1 LAIVDDLLR
10 QGLPALGIP
19 ADDRLVASFAR
30 FLALL
35 AQWNEN
41 INLTAIREPAAMVP
55 LHILDSLT
63 ARPFLKG
70 ERIVD
75 VGCGAGLPGLPL
87 AMLEPGRHF
96 TLVDG
101 TLKKIRFVQAA
112 IAELGLTNAEAVHE
126 RIEHHQPPGNFD
138 TAISRALAPLPEFVR
153 QAGGAV
159 GRGGQLLAMK
169 GKVPEDEI
177 AALPAGWRA
186 AEVAKV
192 TVPGLEAERHIIR
205 VTRSGGGARAGSPAR
220 SPARSPA

>member
-1 LAIVDDLLR
+1 LEDLLR
-10 QGLPALGIP
+10 RGLPELGIP
-19 ADDRLVASFAR
+19 AEDRLVAGFAR

-55 LHILDSLT
+55 LHVLDSLT

-75 VGCGAGLPGLPL
+75 VGCGAGLPGIPL
-87 AMLEPGRHF
+87 AMVEPGRRF

-126 RIEHHQPPGNFD
+126 RIEDHRPAGAFD
-138 TAISRALAPLPEFVR
+138 TAISRALAALPTFVA

-159 GRGGQLLAMK
+159 GRGGQLVAMK
-169 GKVPEDEI
+169 GRLPAEEI
-177 AALPAGWRA
+177 AALPAGWRV

-192 TVPGLEAERHIIR
+192 AVPGLDAERHIVRI
-205 VTRSGGGARAGSPAR
+205 TRSGGAAAGETAGHAGGRP
-220 SPARSPA
+220 